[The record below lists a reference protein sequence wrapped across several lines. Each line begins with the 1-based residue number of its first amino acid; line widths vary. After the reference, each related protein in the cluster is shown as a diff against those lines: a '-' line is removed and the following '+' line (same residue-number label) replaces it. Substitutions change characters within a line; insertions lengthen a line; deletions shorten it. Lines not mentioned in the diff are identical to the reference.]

1 MAHKIAEK
9 VASVLHSDNTPTAVD
24 AGPTPAE
31 RFFFDNNGYLV
42 LEEFLDADHV
52 NALLQA
58 LHRVIQRRCKLQE
71 QELPHTGITTSMGEK
86 STRIFYI
93 LDDDPLFLEMLDWPA
108 IWPYVTG
115 LLNALPHHHAS
126 DAIIEHGSDLIGRG
140 MRWHIDG
147 IDDGFR
153 NLGPQIPL
161 LQLKIGYYLSDMT
174 RPGQGNLCVVPGSHK
189 AAPAPTRE
197 DLQRWGK
204 SAGVT
209 EICAPAGTAI
219 LFHNA
224 LWHSAGPFSSKYGQ
238 RAMLYYAYEHPWMIA
253 SQEHWGYP
261 SQFYNSL
268 SPARRKLFH
277 GFLFDPPEQ
286 RWG

>member
-9 VASVLHSDNTPTAVD
+9 AVPALHSNYTPTAVD
-24 AGPTPAE
+24 GSPTPAE

-42 LEEFLDADHV
+42 LEEFLDAAHV

-58 LHRVIQRRCKLQE
+58 LHRVIQRRRKLQE
-71 QELPHTGITTSMGEK
+71 QEFPHTGITTLMGEE

-93 LDDDPLFLEMLDWPA
+93 LDDDPLFLEMLDWPS

-126 DAIIEHGSDLIGRG
+126 DAIIEHGNDLIGRG

-153 NLGPQIPL
+153 NLGPHIPL

-174 RPGQGNLCVVPGSHK
+174 QPGQGNLCVVPGSHK
-189 AAPAPTRE
+189 AAPATTRE
-197 DLQRWGK
+197 DLQQWGK

-224 LWHSAGPFSSKYGQ
+224 LWHSAGPFSSKDGQ

-261 SQFYNSL
+261 SEFYNRLSL
-268 SPARRKLFH
+268 TRRKLFH

>member
-1 MAHKIAEK
+1 MAQNEAENGSSA
-9 VASVLHSDNTPTAVD
+9 VQQDAPTATGD
-24 AGPTPAE
+24 DSPTLVE

-52 NALLQA
+52 GALLQA
-58 LHRVIQRRCKLQE
+58 LRRVMQRRRRLQE
-71 QELPHTGITTSMGEK
+71 RGMPHTGMTKVMGEK
-86 STRIFYI
+86 SARIFYI

-126 DAIIEHGSDLIGRG
+126 DAILEDGYDLNGRG
-140 MRWHIDG
+140 LRWHIDG
-147 IDDGFR
+147 IDNGFR
-153 NLGPQIPL
+153 NLGPHIPL

-174 RPGQGNLCVVPGSHK
+174 RPGQGNLCVLPGSHK
-189 AAPAPTRE
+189 AAFEPDR
-197 DLQRWGK
+197 DDMQRWGR
-204 SAGVT
+204 SAGVA
-209 EICAPAGTAI
+209 EICAPPGTAI

-224 LWHSAGPFSSKYGQ
+224 LWHSAGPFSREDGQ
-238 RAMLYYAYEHPWMIA
+238 RSMLYYAYEHPWMIA

-268 SPARRKLFH
+268 SPDRRKLFH

>member
-1 MAHKIAEK
+1 MAPKKAENS
-9 VASVLHSDNTPTAVD
+9 ASALQQDAPSAVGDDRPTL
-24 AGPTPAE
+24 AE

-42 LEEFLDADHV
+42 LEEFLAADHV

-58 LHRVIQRRCKLQE
+58 LRRVMTRRRKMQE
-71 QELPHTGITTSMGEK
+71 QGISHTGMTKLMGK
-86 STRIFYI
+86 DSARIFYI

-115 LLNALPHHHAS
+115 LLNARPHHHAS
-126 DAIIEHGSDLIGRG
+126 DAILEAGSDLIGRAMG
-140 MRWHIDG
+140 WHIDG
-147 IDDGFR
+147 IDDGFK
-153 NLGPQIPL
+153 NLGPHIPL

-174 RPGQGNLCVVPGSHK
+174 QPGHGNLCVVPGSHK
-189 AAPAPTRE
+189 AASTPDRE
-197 DLQRWGK
+197 DLQRWGR

-224 LWHSAGPFSSKYGQ
+224 LWHSAGPFSSEQGQ
-238 RAMLYYAYEHPWMIA
+238 RKMLYYAYEHPWMLA
-253 SQEHWGYP
+253 SQEHWGYTGE
-261 SQFYNSL
+261 FYNSL
-268 SPARRKLFH
+268 SSSRRKLFH

>member
-1 MAHKIAEK
+1 MAQSEMENGRAAAE
-9 VASVLHSDNTPTAVD
+9 DC
-24 AGPTPAE
+24 PTPAE

-52 NALLQA
+52 KALVDA
-58 LHRVIQRRCKLQE
+58 LERVMPRRRTLQE
-71 QELPHTGITTSMGEK
+71 QGIPHTGMTQIKGEK

-93 LDDDPLFLEMLDWPA
+93 LDEDPLLLEMLDWPP

-126 DAIIEHGSDLIGRG
+126 DALIEHTSDLMGRG
-140 MRWHIDG
+140 GGWHIDG
-147 IDDGFR
+147 HDEGYR

-174 RPGQGNLCVVPGSHK
+174 QPGQGNLCIVPGSHK
-189 AAPAPTRE
+189 AAYEPAQE
-197 DLQRWGK
+197 DLKQQGK
-204 SAGVT
+204 AVGIE
-209 EICAPAGTAI
+209 EICAPPGSAI

-224 LWHSAGPFSSKYGQ
+224 LWHSGGPFTREGGL
-238 RAMLYYAYEHPWMIA
+238 RCMLYYAYEHPWMIA
-253 SQEHWGYP
+253 SQEHWGY
-261 SQFYNSL
+261 SKGFYNNL
-268 SPARRKLFH
+268 SPERRKLFH
-277 GFLFDPPEQ
+277 GFLFDPPEH

>member
-9 VASVLHSDNTPTAVD
+9 AASVLHSDNTPTAVD
-24 AGPTPAE
+24 ASPTPAE

-42 LEEFLDADHV
+42 LEELLDVDHV
-52 NALLQA
+52 NALLKA
-58 LHRVIQRRCKLQE
+58 LHRAIQRRRKLQE
-71 QELPHTGITTSMGEK
+71 REFPHTGITTLMGEK

-126 DAIIEHGSDLIGRG
+126 DAIVEHGSDLIGRG
-140 MRWHIDG
+140 LGWHIDG

-174 RPGQGNLCVVPGSHK
+174 QPGQANLCVLPGSHK
-189 AAPAPTRE
+189 AASAPTRE

-224 LWHSAGPFSSKYGQ
+224 LWHSAGTFSSKIGQ

-261 SQFYNSL
+261 SPFYNSL
-268 SPARRKLFH
+268 SSARRKLFH

>member
-9 VASVLHSDNTPTAVD
+9 AAPALHSDNAPTAVD
-24 AGPTPAE
+24 ASPTPAE

-42 LEEFLDADHV
+42 LEELLDADHV
-52 NALLQA
+52 NALLKA
-58 LHRVIQRRCKLQE
+58 LHRAIQRRRKLQE
-71 QELPHTGITTSMGEK
+71 REFPHTGITTLMGEK

-93 LDDDPLFLEMLDWPA
+93 LADDPLFLEMLDWPA

-126 DAIIEHGSDLIGRG
+126 DAIIEHGSDLIDRD

-174 RPGQGNLCVVPGSHK
+174 QPGQGNLCVLPGSHK
-189 AAPAPTRE
+189 AASAPTRQ

-204 SAGVT
+204 SAGVS

-261 SQFYNSL
+261 SPFYNSL

-277 GFLFDPPEQ
+277 GFLFDPPEH